1 MSWLDLAIL
10 SILII
15 NFIYSL
21 CKGAV
26 REVFSL
32 VALFI
37 GYIAASKTHAYGAA
51 YLLLVLKNP
60 TLARV
65 ISFVAVFILVSLL
78 VGFIGKLV
86 HDLTQ
91 RAKLTFPNRLLGGA
105 MGLLKGGVM
114 VVVFLI
120 IATHLFPETRP
131 LAQGSKIAPT
141 FLRATELLMKMVPAD
156 LSAPVSRNI
165 DKLKRVRK
173 NWFRPTEKV
182 KAREGAPPQG
192 ISEEDSERLKRL
204 LEDRG

>member
-10 SILII
+10 SILLI

-21 CKGAV
+21 CKGVV

-32 VALFI
+32 AALFI
-37 GYIAASKTHAYGAA
+37 GYVVASKTHAHGAA

-78 VGFIGKLV
+78 VGFIGRLL

-91 RAKLTFPNRLLGGA
+91 RARLTFPNRLLGGV

-114 VVVFLI
+114 VVVLLI

-131 LAQGSKIAPT
+131 LARSSRIAPA
-141 FLRATELLMKMVPAD
+141 FLRAAEVVTEMVPPEI
-156 LSAPVSRNI
+156 SAPVARNI
-165 DKLKRVRK
+165 ERLERARK
-173 NWFRPTEKV
+173 SWFGRPEGV
-182 KAREGAPPQG
+182 ERRESAPPRG
-192 ISEEDSERLKRL
+192 ITEEDSEKVKRL
-204 LEDRG
+204 LE